1 LRAALD
7 ELRRLPLSRLVRH
20 SGFYRTAPV
29 DAGGPDFVNAV
40 ALLETGLAAPD
51 LLRHLQSVEQKAG
64 RVRPYPNAPRTLD
77 LDLLVY
83 GSATIQSPSL
93 TVPHPRM
100 NARAFVLV
108 PMAEIAPDRVAPDA
122 LLAVEAQ
129 TIQRL
134 L

>member
-1 LRAALD
+1 M
-7 ELRRLPLSRLVRH
+7 
-20 SGFYRTAPV
+20 
-29 DAGGPDFVNAV
+29 NAV
-40 ALLETGLAAPD
+40 ALLETGLSAPD
-51 LLRHLQSVEQKAG
+51 LLGHFQSIEQRAG

-77 LDLLVY
+77 LDLLIY
-83 GSATIQSPSL
+83 GSGTIQSPSL

-100 NARAFVLV
+100 SARAFVLV
-108 PMAEIAPDRVAPDA
+108 PLAEIAPDRVAPDA